1 MRPAALSIS
10 LCCNLRTLE
19 IQGGKVQLQ
28 PATSSTGSNSS
39 SSSASS
45 SNPFTAL
52 TALTSLRLPNCAA
65 MQFGFGLSQLTA
77 LSALQQLV
85 LLDIMVGDGSEQQ
98 AADGDTG
105 AFSAELGST
114 LGQLV
119 QLTNLVLS
127 LQRSQGHGVRLDGAV
142 CTAASRLSRL
152 QSLCLDA
159 VGTQELP
166 LRLQQLPQSLT
177 MLSLRSGVTSS
188 QELGGRSITSSSSSI
203 DGSFHVPALQEL
215 SIRSTVFDPAALLHM
230 PQLQDLD
237 VAAGC
242 TNIPMHDMLAV
253 LPGLPKP
260 QKLSLHELSGV
271 AAAEQYAGLTACSHL
286 EELKVIDCRVAGTA
300 AQHMF
305 RASRPLPAL
314 HHICVA
320 SSTEASRMYGR
331 PPSVSGQIRLLL
343 GPRDVQRFVDSCTL
357 GEQAPAL
364 MAGDGGR
371 AHAGRGRLRSLRIS
385 AAPRFTC
392 KGLLHLTRLEQ
403 LSEII
408 VDGCNTVYAYGADG
422 AMAAACA
429 RLGIQHDE
437 IGNVRNAQQQDFSMS
452 YRDYYRGH
460 GSEVWQRLRK
470 LCDKSPQCQ

>member
-1 MRPAALSIS
+1 MRYLPYLQRLRGCSQSCHALHAAAAAATDDLSMWFFREERLTAFATWLRKESNAKARRHLQLELTGCGSMRPAALSIS

-188 QELGGRSITSSSSSI
+188 QELGGRSITSSSSI

-242 TNIPMHDMLAV
+242 TSIPMHDMLAV
-253 LPGLPKP
+253 LPGLPKL

-371 AHAGRGRLRSLRIS
+371 AHAGRGRVSCRRV
-385 AAPRFTC
+385 
-392 KGLLHLTRLEQ
+392 LL
-403 LSEII
+403 
-408 VDGCNTVYAYGADG
+408 
-422 AMAAACA
+422 AAAAAATPYHCRPRA
-429 RLGIQHDE
+429 
-437 IGNVRNAQQQDFSMS
+437 
-452 YRDYYRGH
+452 
-460 GSEVWQRLRK
+460 
-470 LCDKSPQCQ
+470 